1 MNKNTWKIV
10 IRPMGALAAAAILMA
25 SVPSWG
31 LAQVQAAA
39 QAQAEP
45 GVRRR
50 FGRGRNRGIRRQHR
64 RGRRYP
70 GQAGSLKG
78 WIFPRGPMS
87 ISPQRSWTR
96 PWRSLNWP

>member
-39 QAQAEP
+39 QAQACLLYTSP
-45 GVRRR
+45 SPRD
-50 FGRGRNRGIRRQHR
+50 RG
-64 RGRRYP
+64 
-70 GQAGSLKG
+70 
-78 WIFPRGPMS
+78 
-87 ISPQRSWTR
+87 
-96 PWRSLNWP
+96 

>member
-39 QAQAEP
+39 QAQGEP
-45 GVRRR
+45 GREAAA
-50 FGRGRNRGIRRQHR
+50 RGRAG
-64 RGRRYP
+64 P
-70 GQAGSLKG
+70 GDQEA
-78 WIFPRGPMS
+78 
-87 ISPQRSWTR
+87 
-96 PWRSLNWP
+96 